1 MGLLN
6 VKALKNTRMAVM
18 NKASFSKFSSGGLGS
33 WLNGIQTLFVGI
45 LRIWSIPI
53 VLMLSVTAGFTT
65 YYGLSHFIIPWIALA
80 ITIAIQ
86 SVIVICS
93 LEIAGLHWKANRLRY
108 FSVLLSLLVAITASV
123 TFSYFRFYE
132 ISQSE
137 TIHINRINQIRLD
150 VNNYLSVISAT
161 KSKILKQHNDGL
173 DKANDDVTQAYFG
186 THAQISETQKRV
198 VGQGPFWRHYNQLYQ
213 TKKKEFEQVE
223 REFRQLDEG
232 IRKLQTSLNALEIDT
247 EKNYRRTLAELQEVE
262 LDFNRL
268 AANAGLVVPNAP
280 ILMTYAQ
287 LIQGIT
293 PSFSM
298 WIGFSPFAFACAA
311 LVDFFTVLL
320 SYRLEFTAP
329 GPLTEQEQELVF
341 ECIRQFTEF
350 RINENDELE
359 MVIEKS
365 EIERA
370 RRYSDWSRMF
380 AVGFLLSRGFLRKI
394 DERSVEFAPNF
405 YPLVAERMGEQL
417 RALKAQAKTKKVQT
431 SEENLVNYEVVE

>member
-6 VKALKNTRMAVM
+6 VNSLKNTRIAAI
-18 NKASFSKFSSGGLGS
+18 NRASFSKFNSSGLGG

-80 ITIAIQ
+80 MTIAIQ

-93 LEIAGLHWKANRLRY
+93 LEIAGLHWKANRVRY
-108 FSVLLSLLVAITASV
+108 LSVLLSLLVAITASV

-137 TIHINRINQIRLD
+137 TIHINRINQIRQD
-150 VNNYLSVISAT
+150 VNNYLSVIAAT
-161 KSKILKQHNDGL
+161 KSKILKQHNDDL
-173 DKANDDVTQAYFG
+173 AKAHDDVTQAYFG
-186 THAQISETQKRV
+186 THAQIAESQRRV
-198 VGQGPFWRHYNQLYQ
+198 VGQGPFWRYYNQIYQ
-213 TKKKEFEQVE
+213 AKITESKQVE
-223 REFRQLDEG
+223 QEFQQLDNR
-232 IRKLQTSLNALEIDT
+232 IRKLQTSLNAVATDT
-247 EKNYRRTLAELQEVE
+247 EKNYQQMIKELQEVE
-262 LDFNRL
+262 LDFNRI
-268 AANAGLVVPNAP
+268 AAKAGLVVSEAP
-280 ILMTYAQ
+280 IIMTYAQ
-287 LIQGIT
+287 LTQGIT

-298 WIGFSPFAFACAA
+298 WMGFSPFAFACAA

-320 SYRLEFTAP
+320 SYRLEFSAP
-329 GPLTEQEQELVF
+329 GPLSEKEQELVF

-365 EIERA
+365 ELERA

-394 DERSVEFAPNF
+394 DEKSVEFAPNF
-405 YPLVAERMGEQL
+405 YPLIAERMGEQL
-417 RALKAQAKTKKVQT
+417 RALKAKASVKPVEKPAE
-431 SEENLVNYEVVE
+431 SLNFEVVE

>member
-1 MGLLN
+1 METKS
-6 VKALKNTRMAVM
+6 VIKI
-18 NKASFSKFSSGGLGS
+18 NKGGLGS
-33 WLNGIQTLFVGI
+33 LINKIQTLFVGL

-53 VLMLSVTAGFTT
+53 VVMLSVTAGFTT

-108 FSVLLSLLVAITASV
+108 LSVLLSLLVAITASV

-137 TIHINRINQIRLD
+137 NIHISRLNKVRQD
-150 VNNYLSVISAT
+150 VNDYLTVILSV
-161 KSKILKQHNDGL
+161 KSSILKQQNNEL
-173 DKANDDVTQAYFG
+173 DKATADVSQAYFG
-186 THAQISETQKRV
+186 TLPQVPAAYKNL
-198 VGQGPFWRHYNQLYQ
+198 VGEGHFWKHYNQLYQ
-213 TKKKEFEQVE
+213 AKKEKFDQLD
-223 REFRQLDEG
+223 RGFHQLDEDV
-232 IRKLQTSLNALEIDT
+232 RKLQTSLNGLEIDLKT
-247 EKNYRRTLAELQEVE
+247 NYPLVVAGLQEVQ
-262 LDFNRL
+262 LNFNQL
-268 AANAGLVVPNAP
+268 ATGVGHSIPQAP
-280 ILMTYAQ
+280 VLMTYTQ
-287 LIQGIT
+287 FSQGIT

-329 GPLTEQEQELVF
+329 GPLTEHEQELVF
-341 ECIRQFTEF
+341 ECLRQFSEF

-370 RRYSDWSRMF
+370 KRYSDWSRMF

-394 DERSVEFAPNF
+394 DKRSVEFAPNL
-405 YPLVAERMGEQL
+405 YPLIADRMGAKL
-417 RALKAQAKTKKVQT
+417 RALKTQT
-431 SEENLVNYEVVE
+431 QPASSPENTPVTHEQQ

>member
-1 MGLLN
+1 MSILN
-6 VKALKNTRMAVM
+6 VNSLKNNKLMAI
-18 NKASFSKFSSGGLGS
+18 NRDNFRKLQTGGLGS
-33 WLNGIQTLFVGI
+33 WLNGIQTLFVGM

-53 VLMLSVTAGFTT
+53 VLMLSVASGFTT
-65 YYGLSHFIIPWIALA
+65 YYGLSHFIVPWIALI

-86 SVIVICS
+86 SIIVICS
-93 LEIAGLHWKANRLRY
+93 LEIAGIHWKANRIRY
-108 FSVLLSLLVAITASV
+108 LTVLLSLLVAITASI
-123 TFSYFRFYE
+123 TFSYFKFYE

-137 TIHINRINQIRLD
+137 TIHINRINQIRQD
-150 VNNYLSVISAT
+150 VNNYLSVVLAT
-161 KSKILKQHNDGL
+161 KSQILKQQKEEL
-173 DKANDDVTQAYFG
+173 DKANEDVTQAYFG
-186 THAQISETQKRV
+186 THAQISDAQKHV

-213 TKKKEFEQVE
+213 TKKKLFEQVDL
-223 REFRQLDEG
+223 EFRQLDDE
-232 IRKLQTSLNALEIDT
+232 IRKLQTSLNALEVDT
-247 EKNYRRTLAELQEVE
+247 ENNYRLTLSGMQEVE
-262 LDFNRL
+262 LKFNGL
-268 AANAGLVVPNAP
+268 AANAGIIAPKSP

-287 LIQGIT
+287 FIQGIT

-298 WIGFSPFAFACAA
+298 WKGFSLFAFSCAA
-311 LVDFFTVLL
+311 MVDFFTVLL

-341 ECIRQFTEF
+341 ECIRQFSEF

-405 YPLVAERMGEQL
+405 YPLIAERMGEQL
-417 RALKAQAKTKKVQT
+417 RAIKAQAAVKSAESKA
-431 SEENLVNYEVVE
+431 SYEVVE